1 MSDYV
6 LYHFG
11 RWKVRGIENGANLR
25 RLRIYAQNISS
36 SVLKPYLGA

>member
-11 RWKVRGIENGANLR
+11 FWQVRGIENGANIRGLV
-25 RLRIYAQNISS
+25 IYAQISNS
-36 SVLKPYLGA
+36 